1 MQDLEEILLKQGLKT
16 GFLKM
21 LYAEIPTSCF
31 PTNKLSFC

>member
-1 MQDLEEILLKQGLKT
+1 MQDLEESLLQQGLKT

-21 LYAEIPTSCF
+21 PYAEIPTSYF